1 MAAKNLTPTIDGVF
15 FPLIE
20 FWAPLYKS
28 LSIFYP
34 LNLGKKSFLN
44 DLVGIIIIIVSIMI
58 IVVVVVIS
66 IRNSSVA
73 IILVVNEIIILL
85 RVLIIVIIVN
95 LN

>member
-1 MAAKNLTPTIDGVF
+1 MVDGVF

-44 DLVGIIIIIVSIMI
+44 DLDGIIIIIIVSIMI
-58 IVVVVVIS
+58 IVVVVIVNIMSSNVVIMKIMVS
-66 IRNSSVA
+66 M
-73 IILVVNEIIILL
+73 III
-85 RVLIIVIIVN
+85 IS
-95 LN
+95 